1 MEKNKMKRMLS
12 MMTRLTFATSLGLI
26 AACGGSNT
34 DAADNTPVEPSR
46 ETRIKDLATDACDR
60 YEACTGYGTGTNQP
74 YTSEAECEADFTT
87 KAGKLWPEDKCG
99 SGRINNGRYEVCT
112 NSAKNVACGG
122 GILDTIAALTDCNA
136 DQVCTDPPM

>member
-1 MEKNKMKRMLS
+1 MKSMFS
-12 MMTRLTFATSLGLI
+12 MMTRMALGTSLGLI

-60 YEACTGYGTGTNQP
+60 YEACTGYGSDRP
-74 YTSEAECEADFTT
+74 YASEAECESDFTT

-99 SGRINNGRYEVCT
+99 SGRINNGRYETCT

-122 GILDTIAALTDCNA
+122 GILDTITALTDCNA
-136 DQVCTDPPM
+136 EQVCTDQPM